1 MPWKCHSYH
10 LSIWS
15 HGFILHSER
24 SIFIPKQNI
33 VWLVFTIF
41 STNFSFSL
49 IDEKK
54 TKTKELSN
62 DIISCNRITI
72 RKREKRIGNLVARFS
87 VVILGLLIYRQLEK
101 VKYHYDNID
110 IKVDISDEEE
120 TEIQW
125 WINNIDNACRHMVTP
140 NPDIQ
145 VKVPQARDLWTL
157 PTHGEAVS

>member
-1 MPWKCHSYH
+1 MH
-10 LSIWS
+10 L
-15 HGFILHSER
+15 ER

-41 STNFSFSL
+41 STSFSFSL

-72 RKREKRIGNLVARFS
+72 RKRDKRIGNLVARFA

-101 VKYHYDNID
+101 VKYHYDNTD
-110 IKVDISDEEE
+110 NKVDISDEEK

-145 VKVPQARDLWTL
+145 VKVPQARDL
-157 PTHGEAVS
+157 